1 MKGFSISLLEPE
13 AVSRTAIVFG
23 NIQSNVS
30 RDLLSML
37 VENVSGLDASK
48 YSLEII
54 WEANAAVV
62 TFNMPAGQTG
72 NTQPHWFQIAQRK
85 HAS

>member
-1 MKGFSISLLEPE
+1 MKSFSLSLLEPE
-13 AVSRTAIVFG
+13 AVSRTAIVLG
-23 NIQSNVS
+23 NIQSNMT

-37 VENVSGLDASK
+37 VEYVSGLDESK

-54 WEANAAVV
+54 WEASAAVV
-62 TFNMPAGQTG
+62 TFNMPAGQNG
-72 NTQPHWFQIAQRK
+72 NTQPQWFQITQTK

>member
-37 VENVSGLDASK
+37 VENVSGLDESK

-72 NTQPHWFQIAQRK
+72 NTQPQWFQITQRK